1 MVKKSD
7 SPRLELSRHLATP
20 VLILALTTIP
30 WFTGGRDAF
39 GLFLIALLTSLLY
52 FSWFIVSRHR
62 ALRISSQ
69 PRLIIWPLAGLIILS
84 ILSLLWSVSRFDTL
98 GQLIV
103 LISAGINFVIAR
115 DIFSE
120 DELAAR
126 FFRIL
131 WLAIAGVVALIGI
144 GMYIGGDYDRLI
156 SLFYWPNPMATFLL
170 PAVLTA
176 AHLAS
181 QQDKRRW
188 LPQAVLGLVGAAFV
202 LTYSR
207 AAWLVALVALA
218 TWVAAGPWRDR
229 LRHLAIGLCVAV
241 ALVAMSVTARGVFFK
256 KPSIDVQQRVLE
268 SGQSTSVRD
277 RLSYWRETTVI
288 FSERPLLGWG
298 SGTYR
303 EVHPAFQESPST
315 AGSNPHNSALQV
327 LAELGVAGLACYLV
341 LLVGWLRLG
350 WQLWAVPNNRRG
362 WLFTS
367 WLVVS
372 AMGLHSLLDL
382 ATNYPIL
389 IVLGAIWLSMALPAP
404 KRWFEFRLM
413 SWRYGLPWLAVG
425 LVSLGL
431 TWMGYSF
438 YTASIEKQLIDIT
451 APFDWDEASGRY
463 LQLFRRPLIDPDYI
477 SYGVIQ
483 AVDRFEVLPNTS
495 ASDLDKWAEA
505 ARRASRLEPR
515 DAKHVFA
522 LAVVEERQG
531 KITEALSHYRRA
543 IELDPYDNPQY
554 QVAYALLLRREG
566 FTNEAL
572 SVLRGITAAYT
583 PLATDRL
590 VSNLPLRLSAAFAL
604 MADIKH
610 EHGDSVGAQLDLD
623 RALQLVPGSQAVQ
636 RIRDSWSQ

>member
-1 MVKKSD
+1 MAKKSD
-7 SPRLELSRHLATP
+7 SPRVELSRHLATP

-39 GLFLIALLTSLLY
+39 GVFLIALLTSLLY
-52 FSWFIVSRHR
+52 FSWFILSRHR

-69 PRLIIWPLAGLIILS
+69 PRLIVWPLAGIVLLS

-103 LISAGINFVIAR
+103 LISAGVNFVIAR

-131 WLAIAGVVALIGI
+131 WLMIAGVVSLIGI

-156 SLFYWPNPMATFLL
+156 SLFYWPNPMASFLL
-170 PAVLTA
+170 PAVLA
-176 AHLAS
+176 AAQLVS
-181 QQDKRRW
+181 QQEKRRW
-188 LPQAVLGLVGAAFV
+188 VLYAALGLMGGALI

-207 AAWLVALVALA
+207 AAWLVVIAALVA
-218 TWVAAGPWRDR
+218 WVAAGPWRER
-229 LRHLAIGLCVAV
+229 LRYLAIGLCAAV
-241 ALVAMSVTARGVFFK
+241 ALVALSVTLRGVFFK

-268 SGQSTSVRD
+268 SSQSTSVRD
-277 RLSYWRETTVI
+277 RLSYWRETTI
-288 FSERPLLGWG
+288 MFSERPLLGWG
-298 SGTYR
+298 SGAYR
-303 EVHPAFQESPST
+303 EVHPAFQESPAT
-315 AGSNPHNSALQV
+315 AGNNPHNSALQV
-327 LAELGVAGLACYLV
+327 LVELGVAGLACYIV
-341 LLVGWLRLG
+341 LLAGWLHLG
-350 WQLWAVPNNRRG
+350 WQLWRVPDSRRG

-382 ATNYPIL
+382 ATNYPAL

-404 KRWFEFRLM
+404 KKWFEFRLM
-413 SWRYGLPWLAVG
+413 SWRYGLPWLGVG
-425 LVSLGL
+425 LVCLSL
-431 TWMGYSF
+431 TWVGYSF
-438 YTASIEKQLIDIT
+438 YIDSIEKQLIDIA

-463 LQLFRRPLIDPDYI
+463 QSLFRRPLIDPDFI

-483 AVDRFEVLPNTS
+483 AVDRFEVLPNAS
-495 ASDLDKWAEA
+495 ASHLDTWAQA

-522 LAVVEERQG
+522 LAAVEERQG
-531 KITEALSHYRRA
+531 KITEALTHYRQA

-566 FTNEAL
+566 FSNEAL

-583 PLATDRL
+583 PLSTDRL

-610 EHGDSVGAQLDLD
+610 EQGDTVGAQLDLD
-623 RALQLVPGSQAVQ
+623 RALQLVPGSQTVQ
-636 RIRDSWSQ
+636 RIRDAWSR